1 MKKKTLILLKFN
13 VFLFKIKRIAHI
25 KQSLKLYDQA
35 VIDYFAVLNKMT
47 NHVPT
52 LKGKKI

>member
-1 MKKKTLILLKFN
+1 MNINFTIH
-13 VFLFKIKRIAHI
+13 RIAHI

-35 VIDYFAVLNKMT
+35 VIDYFGVLNKIA

-52 LKGKKI
+52 LKGKKSLMRIKFN